1 MTRAAS
7 VRDWG
12 REWLGVGPCLL
23 AACSFATVGCDP
35 GGTECS
41 CRPTGLSLQICPALA
56 DEVQEIQLSM
66 ACSTA
71 SKSIVDGGAEG
82 GWTVYDIQPDQTGA
96 CSLEVFFKNGLTFTA
111 GDITIDHGPGCCS
124 GLYPDPLGASEIQAC
139 PETDA
144 AADAEPDAEKIR
156 DGAPGS

>member
-1 MTRAAS
+1 MTRGAPL
-7 VRDWG
+7 
-12 REWLGVGPCLL
+12 REWLGVCPCLL
-23 AACSFATVGCDP
+23 AACSFATVGCDS

-41 CRPTGLSLQICPALA
+41 CRPAGLSLQICAALA
-56 DEVQEIQLSM
+56 DEVQEIQLSGTGC
-66 ACSTA
+66 ATA

-82 GWTVYDIQPDQTGA
+82 GWTVYDIQPNQTGQ
-96 CSLEVFFKNGLTFTA
+96 CGLEVFFKNGLTFAA
-111 GDITIDHGPGCCS
+111 GDLTIDHGPGCCT
-124 GLYPDPLGASEIQAC
+124 GLYPDPLAASEIQAC